1 LLSEL
6 KISLASLLTLNV
18 GQRLNSTKTVLEKKK
33 GLAAAAVLVIA
44 ELSAIAGCAQSTSS
58 YIDSAGNNKVLIIP
72 FL

>member
-44 ELSAIAGCAQSTSS
+44 ELSASAGCAQSTSS